1 MSLTFKIEGMD
12 ALDKAVRKLPK
23 NVQKRV
29 LKGALRA
36 GGRVIAKDAK
46 QRVPVN
52 TGTLKKSIKV
62 VAGKSKQN
70 GALVFVT
77 TSKGGGAKYDAFYS
91 HMIEFGTSKMP
102 ARPFLRPAFDTT
114 QQETIKAIGDALEK
128 GILKE
133 AAKL

>member
-1 MSLTFKIEGMD
+1 MSLTFKVEGLD
-12 ALDKAVRKLPK
+12 ALDRAVRKLPK

-46 QRVPVN
+46 QRVPKKS
-52 TGTLKKSIKV
+52 GELKKSISV
-62 VAGKSKQN
+62 QAGKNQQD
-70 GALVFVT
+70 GATVFVAT
-77 TSKGGGAKYDAFYS
+77 RPKAFYS

-102 ARPFLRPAFDTT
+102 ARPFLRPAFDAT
-114 QQETIKAIGDALEK
+114 QQEVIKKIGEALAK

-133 AAKL
+133 TAKL